1 MLLAVAAALVS
12 VVSLGLL
19 PGSGPARAA
28 AGETTTTGS
37 TGSTGTTTTDT
48 SSTSSTTTTTVKGSK
63 TSTSTTASSSSS
75 STSTTAAGS
84 LPAGDGKETDVGSAF
99 GPQGAFN
106 PAARQPLAARI
117 ELAQREKTDADL
129 ALVVAQESFT
139 SAQQARADY
148 QRQLGVLQAKE
159 RRILAEAESA
169 QNALVEQAVAAYM
182 GGGMGA
188 SVDLL
193 GSSSPA
199 EIELGMTMLDSV
211 VESIRS
217 TARRY
222 TASRNDLSGPVRAHL
237 DHAIRLDQELAAATS
252 NRDRAALV
260 DAAAAW
266 QLEAY
271 QDGSHV
277 FIPGFLFP
285 VEGPTRFVDSFG
297 DARLSG
303 TAEQHW
309 HEGCDVMAAAGTPLI
324 AVEDGVLTKYG
335 GGDPLGGRSL
345 VLTGTS
351 GYWYYYAHLRGF
363 GSTLKQGDA
372 VTAGDVIGYV
382 GATGDAV
389 ASHLHFEIH
398 DPDGQVLDS
407 YGLLDAAWKAR
418 QEELQLPG
426 NDPGADPVTGQGFAA
441 SPATT
446 SGSIDPTATGV
457 APDPIAG
464 AAVDAARTLTEIGE
478 VLTDAAVS
486 ECFGLAVELDRRD
499 GRWTARAATGPGSR
513 PLA

>member
-1 MLLAVAAALVS
+1 VLLAVAAVLVS
-12 VVSLGLL
+12 VVGLGLL
-19 PGSGPARAA
+19 PGRGAAKAA
-28 AGETTTTGS
+28 ADEATTTTDS
-37 TGSTGTTTTDT
+37 TSTTDSTTTDT
-48 SSTSSTTTTTVKGSK
+48 SSTSSTTSTTAKGS
-63 TSTSTTASSSSS
+63 TSSTSTTAPSS
-75 STSTTAAGS
+75 STSTTIAGS

-106 PAARQPLAARI
+106 PAARQPLTSRV
-117 ELAQREKTDADL
+117 ELGQLEKTEADL

-139 SAQQARADY
+139 SAQAARADY
-148 QRQLGVLQAKE
+148 QRQLGVLQSKV
-159 RRILAEAESA
+159 RRILAEAEAA

-211 VESIRS
+211 MESIRT

-222 TASRNDLSGPVRAHL
+222 TATRNDLSGPVRAHL

-260 DAAAAW
+260 DDAAGW

-309 HEGCDVMAAAGTPLI
+309 HEGCDLMAAAGTPLI

-363 GSTLKQGDA
+363 VPTLKQGDG
-372 VTAGDVIGYV
+372 VTAGEVIGYV

-389 ASHLHFEIH
+389 APHLHFEIH

-407 YGLLDAAWKAR
+407 YGLLVAAWKAR
-418 QEELQLPG
+418 QHELQLPG
-426 NDPGADPVTGQGFAA
+426 TDPGTDPVTVVGATIATAGPPGATVGA
-441 SPATT
+441 LSPT
-446 SGSIDPTATGV
+446 STVAGTDPT
-457 APDPIAG
+457 
-464 AAVDAARTLTEIGE
+464 AAVDAARTLAEN
-478 VLTDAAVS
+478 LTKPGGFPRYPDGSPVFVDA
-486 ECFGLAVELDRRD
+486 
-499 GRWTARAATGPGSR
+499 T
-513 PLA
+513 PLPPPPY